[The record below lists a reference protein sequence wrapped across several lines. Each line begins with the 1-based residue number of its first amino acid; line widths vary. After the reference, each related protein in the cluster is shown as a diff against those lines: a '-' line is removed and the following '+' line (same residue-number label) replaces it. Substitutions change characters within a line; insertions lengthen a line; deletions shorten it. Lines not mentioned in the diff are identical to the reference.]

1 MDSRNL
7 FQFRFVDRLYP
18 QKVLLDFVNG
28 KLQTNTLWISS
39 FQGIGKTRLI
49 QEIISKDNVDNR
61 EYIFC
66 SFEDN
71 KEIDKVVEF
80 IKLLQD
86 KAKLSFTDFL
96 KTNYISLLDIS
107 KQITVQI
114 LKLVGVD
121 FSGFIDS
128 I

>member
-39 FQGIGKTRLI
+39 IQGIGKTRLI

-71 KEIDKVVEF
+71 KEIDKVAEF

-86 KAKLSFTDFL
+86 KAKLNFTDFL
-96 KTNYISLLDIS
+96 KTN
-107 KQITVQI
+107 
-114 LKLVGVD
+114 
-121 FSGFIDS
+121 
-128 I
+128 